1 MGRLRLISRDFGNPQ
16 ARKLE
21 YYRAHGGY
29 QAALKALDE
38 MAPKRIT
45 EEVIK
50 SNLRG
55 LGGAGFPVGGSG
67 VSFLPT
73 RANPSTWWSTPTRE
87 SRGPS
92 RTATSWSGTPTG
104 SWKG

>member
-1 MGRLRLISRDFGNPQ
+1 MGRLRLISRDFGNPR

-29 QAALKALDE
+29 GAALKALDE

-55 LGGAGFPVGGSG
+55 LGGGRSGCGGG
-67 VSFLPT
+67 AFLG
-73 RANPSTWWSTPTRE
+73 RRPSSPR
-87 SRGPS
+87 PS
-92 RTATSWSGTPTG
+92 ACSQ
-104 SWKG
+104 